1 MLFGKSDTVYAS
13 AYKIYVSDDKDNF
26 GNAVVTR
33 TDNTKKDVTEM
44 ISEPVSGRYV
54 KIEVTKQFGYPSV
67 SAREFEVSLTEHKVQ
82 DPTANVALKNLD
94 MQVQKKILV

>member
-1 MLFGKSDTVYAS
+1 
-13 AYKIYVSDDKDNF
+13 
-26 GNAVVTR
+26 
-33 TDNTKKDVTEM
+33 M

-67 SAREFEVSLTEHKVQ
+67 SAREFEVSLTDHKVQ